1 MRLQSLPWQTCTVV
15 SDAGEVVVDV
25 VSVDCEG
32 VLSQRTVLLV
42 RQYPVVGLVGIHAV
56 LLGKKTHET
65 AKRRRV
71 AHTFMMISLVW
82 TALLDEVLKPD

>member
-1 MRLQSLPWQTCTVV
+1 M
-15 SDAGEVVVDV
+15 DV

-32 VLSQRTVLLV
+32 VLSQRTVLMV
-42 RQYPVVGLVGIHAV
+42 RQYAIVDLVGIQAM
-56 LLGKKTHET
+56 LLGRKTHET